1 MRRTKEEAAITHDRL
16 LKAALEVF
24 SRKGYASTT
33 LEDVAKETG
42 VTRGAIYWHF
52 GSKAE
57 LYGALL
63 DKYSSRSGEI
73 TQAAVAEGGSLKDI
87 LRRVFTRLLEAVE
100 TDPALRSVMEISLF
114 KTEWTPDLSDYRKQ
128 QQENSRSLVAGIAET
143 MRQGAAYGD
152 LRLDIDPLEMARA
165 FLAFSN
171 GAIYLWLQDPVL
183 FSLKASAEALVEI
196 YMKGISAPGA

>member
-1 MRRTKEEAAITHDRL
+1 MRKTKEEAAITHDKL

-52 GSKAE
+52 GSKTE

-63 DKYSSRSGEI
+63 NKYSSRGSEI
-73 TQAAVAEGGSLKDI
+73 TQAAAAEGGSLTDI

-100 TDPALRSVMEISLF
+100 TDPALRAVMEISLF

-128 QQENSRSLVAGIAET
+128 QQENSHFLVAGIAET
-143 MRQGAAYGD
+143 LRQGVATGD
-152 LRLDIDPLEMARA
+152 LRPDIDPLEMARA
-165 FLAFSN
+165 FVAFSN
-171 GAIYLWLQDPVL
+171 GAIYLWLQDPAS
-183 FSLKASAEALVEI
+183 FSLKESASALAEI
-196 YMKGISAPGA
+196 FMKGISAPGA